1 LAVLACSPSEDI
13 PQAVGDV
20 GEEDNGADA
29 TTEAEAE
36 AGTVTWTCPQGVSG
50 AKMVLIPW
58 PGR

>member
-1 LAVLACSPSEDI
+1 M
-13 PQAVGDV
+13 